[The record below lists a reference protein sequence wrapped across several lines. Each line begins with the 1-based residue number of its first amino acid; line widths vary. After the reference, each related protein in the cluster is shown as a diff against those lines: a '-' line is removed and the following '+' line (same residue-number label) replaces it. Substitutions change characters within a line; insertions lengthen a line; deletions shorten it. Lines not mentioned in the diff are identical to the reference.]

1 MSESRRT
8 KLEEIQKREQLKGM
22 LISKFR
28 NKYGKT
34 NEGLTNYI
42 DNQVGQFMNA
52 NRLTE
57 TNLKEL
63 DEKIQKE
70 KYTQDKKA
78 AIRADRKAKDETM
91 SKTSEVKKARP

>member
-57 TNLKEL
+57 TNLKDL

-78 AIRADRKAKDETM
+78 AIRANRKAKDETM
-91 SKTSEVKKARP
+91 SKTSEV

>member
-22 LISKFR
+22 LITKFR

-57 TNLKEL
+57 TNLKDL
-63 DEKIQKE
+63 DEKI
-70 KYTQDKKA
+70 
-78 AIRADRKAKDETM
+78 
-91 SKTSEVKKARP
+91 

>member
-1 MSESRRT
+1 
-8 KLEEIQKREQLKGM
+8 M

-70 KYTQDKKA
+70 KYT
-78 AIRADRKAKDETM
+78 
-91 SKTSEVKKARP
+91 